1 MEFTRLLYDQYRYE
15 KATTKEEPQ
24 FDMIKRIEDYRKNCD
39 LYNSIRSIP
48 SDRSISSTSEI
59 KAKKWLFAPSC

>member
-59 KAKKWLFAPSC
+59 KAKK

>member
-15 KATTKEEPQ
+15 KDTTKDVPQ
-24 FDMIKRIEDYRKNCD
+24 IDMIKRLEDYRKNCNM
-39 LYNSIRSIP
+39 YNTIRSIP

-59 KAKKWLFAPSC
+59 KVNK